1 MSLRAQP
8 EVRKA
13 LSSYLNVA
21 QIIIS
26 IVLMVVILLQ
36 SKGASFSGTFNND
49 ASVFRTRRGLEK
61 TLFQLAIGLA
71 VVFVIISILSV
82 LVSSTGATTGTTG

>member
-26 IVLMVVILLQ
+26 VVLMVVILLQ

-71 VVFVIISILSV
+71 VVFVIVSVLSV
-82 LVSSTGATTGTTG
+82 LFSASTAAPGVTG

>member
-1 MSLRAQP
+1 MHLRLYP
-8 EVRKA
+8 RVRKA
-13 LSSYLNVA
+13 LSAYLNVA

-61 TLFQLAIGLA
+61 TLFQLAIGLSA
-71 VVFVIISILSV
+71 VFVIVSILSV
-82 LVSSTGATTGTTG
+82 LVSANAGTTG

>member
-1 MSLRAQP
+1 M
-8 EVRKA
+8 
-13 LSSYLNVA
+13 SSYVNVA
-21 QIIIS
+21 QIIIA
-26 IVLMVVILLQ
+26 IVLMVVVLLQ

-71 VVFVIISILSV
+71 AVFIVISILSV
-82 LVSSTGATTGTTG
+82 IVSGTAGTTG

>member
-1 MSLRAQP
+1 M
-8 EVRKA
+8 
-13 LSSYLNVA
+13 SSYLNVA

-36 SKGASFSGTFNND
+36 SKGAGFNGTFNND

-71 VVFVIISILSV
+71 AVFVVVSILSV
-82 LVSSTGATTGTTG
+82 LVSSTSATG

>member
-1 MSLRAQP
+1 M
-8 EVRKA
+8 
-13 LSSYLNVA
+13 SSYLNVA

-26 IVLMVVILLQ
+26 LILMVVILLQ
-36 SKGASFSGTFNND
+36 SKGASFSGTFNNE

-71 VVFVIISILSV
+71 IVFIVISVLSVVFSS
-82 LVSSTGATTGTTG
+82 SSTG